1 VVDSPIGETCD
12 DGDELDGDTCPSDCG
27 APILTGLPGLEGG
40 CGCDDDAQ
48 RHASRGKFP
57 IVAAYSGF
65 VTRLLASLVLVL
77 GLASCG
83 DSSDA
88 ASSTSSR
95 PDSASEPA
103 ARGPVER
110 APTGDVPAT
119 PPAAAPA
126 PAPERFVL
134 SWRRTSGAFFR
145 DQITVR
151 DDGQLTWVAQV
162 VVGNTGSMHA
172 ITLQLTEAEVR
183 SVRSAID
190 AAGFFSLPAEPGP
203 SGVDDGEQLVVR
215 MRLGDREHRVHGQE
229 PMPPGL
235 ERLRAAV
242 DALLTDARRAQLA
255 AAREPDPEDFDPS
268 LVAQ

>member
-1 VVDSPIGETCD
+1 M
-12 DGDELDGDTCPSDCG
+12 
-27 APILTGLPGLEGG
+27 
-40 CGCDDDAQ
+40 
-48 RHASRGKFP
+48 
-57 IVAAYSGF
+57 VAAYAGF

-83 DSSDA
+83 DSNNA
-88 ASSTSSR
+88 ASARSPR
-95 PDSASEPA
+95 PDSSSESVERAPA
-103 ARGPVER
+103 ER
-110 APTGDVPAT
+110 APTGEVPAT
-119 PPAAAPA
+119 PPVEAIS
-126 PAPERFVL
+126 PAPERFL
-134 SWRRTSGAFFR
+134 LAWRRTSGAFFR

-172 ITLQLTEAEVR
+172 ITLQLTEAEVQ
-183 SVRSAID
+183 SVRAAID

-203 SGVDDGEQLVVR
+203 SGVDDGDQLVVR
-215 MRLGDREHRVHGQE
+215 VRLGDREHRVHGQE

-255 AAREPDPEDFDPS
+255 AAPDPDPEDFDPS
-268 LVAQ
+268 LVAE